1 MWGKYHQRSCS
12 HGCLIHMLL
21 IYTFF
26 QLRFL
31 VRHELKRHLKLI
43 KKLLVNDKIAAS
55 YPTNILQWINLYKQ
69 QMNLEKLLGEQVF
82 NNPQFQSVLI
92 FFKFVH
98 PCLLFYLL
106 CCWKYVHRRTSRS
119 SEEESVKC
127 QGWEGRRETES
138 IVWLGRE
145 GFKSC
150 SNSTQSF
157 LAGVNWNPVS
167 KGNGCDSGWLQS
179 NMPLNLLKES

>member
-1 MWGKYHQRSCS
+1 M
-12 HGCLIHMLL
+12 
-21 IYTFF
+21 
-26 QLRFL
+26 
-31 VRHELKRHLKLI
+31 
-43 KKLLVNDKIAAS
+43 
-55 YPTNILQWINLYKQ
+55 
-69 QMNLEKLLGEQVF
+69 
-82 NNPQFQSVLI
+82 
-92 FFKFVH
+92 
-98 PCLLFYLL
+98 
-106 CCWKYVHRRTSRS
+106 HRRTSRS

-179 NMPLNLLKES
+179 NMPLNLLKKNLAHVISNNNLIISLRVTLVVSAIALALRCRCTCFRCCVSNNEWMKWWEVMLQWKQQVNAGNWIKKYLLLVKLQQWAFLYLFYA